1 MKNTKRKILMI
12 TPYIPQLGQSGGQ
25 RHSYYTLKYLSQTN
39 DITLICYSRN
49 QNGLSE
55 IKKYCSKII
64 IVKRGPTWSLKNILM
79 TGFSFY
85 PFLLVN
91 YINSEFRETIVK
103 EINTGNYNLVHCD
116 CLYPMPNIPK
126 INVPLIMV
134 DVTIEYAIYQHF
146 ANSLT
151 GWKKLLKPFLMIDVL
166 KLKYWE
172 TKYWRETDTV
182 IMFSQEDQEFV
193 AKATGRQ
200 DIQIFEDAVDP
211 EYFKLDQKTKRSAE
225 PSILLGVSNMKW
237 MQNRESVE
245 ITLNEF
251 WPSIIKKYPKCKLY
265 IVGRYAPDFFGKY
278 QSSNI
283 IVTEADIEGLS
294 KDPQYYHEL
303 CWLQL
308 APMKSGGG
316 TRNKFLEGM
325 IFGQPIITN
334 PQGGMGNILIK
345 NFHHAIVCSNDKI
358 LEQVYKLIDDTKYR
372 QEIGSAA
379 RELIKNNY
387 SFDQS
392 VKKLN
397 LIYDQSLKK

>member
-1 MKNTKRKILMI
+1 MKRRNILMI

-25 RHSYYTLKYLSQTN
+25 RHSYYTLKYLSQSN

-49 QNGLSE
+49 ENGLTE
-55 IKKYCSKII
+55 IKKFCKKII
-64 IVKRGPTWSLKNILM
+64 IVKRGKTWSIKNILM
-79 TGFSFY
+79 AGFSWY

-91 YINSEFRETIVK
+91 YINAEFKNTIVN
-103 EINTGNYNLVHCD
+103 EINTNQYDLVHCD

-126 INVPLIMV
+126 IDIPLIMV

-146 ANSLT
+146 ANSLS
-151 GWKKLLKPFLMIDVL
+151 GWKKILKPLLMLDVF

-172 TKYWRETDTV
+172 TRYWQKTDTV

-193 AKATGRQ
+193 KKITGRK

-211 EYFKLDQKTKRSAE
+211 EYFKLPQKTSRSKN
-225 PSILLGVSNMKW
+225 PTILLGVSNMKW

-245 ITLNEF
+245 MTLQNY
-251 WPSIIKKYPKCKLY
+251 WPEIIKQYPNCQLY
-265 IVGRYAPDFFGKY
+265 IVGRNAPDYFGKY
-278 QSSNI
+278 QSPNI
-283 IVTEADIEGLS
+283 IVAEADIEGLP
-294 KDPQYYHEL
+294 KDPQYYHEY
-303 CWLQL
+303 CWIQL

-334 PQGGMGNILIK
+334 PQGGMGNIKIK
-345 NFHHAIVCSNDKI
+345 NYYHAIVCPKNEIIKNI
-358 LEQVYKLIDDTKYR
+358 YKLFDNKKYR
-372 QEIGSAA
+372 DTMGKAA
-379 RELIKNNY
+379 SELIKNNY

-397 LIYDQSLKK
+397 QIYDKSIKK

>member
-1 MKNTKRKILMI
+1 MTKRNILMI

-39 DITLICYSRN
+39 NITLICYSRN
-49 QNGLSE
+49 ENGLTE
-55 IKKYCSKII
+55 IKKYCHKII
-64 IVKRGPTWSLKNILM
+64 IIKRGPTWSLKNILM
-79 TGFSFY
+79 TGFSWY

-91 YINSEFRETIVK
+91 YINSEFRQTILQ
-103 EINTGNYNLVHCD
+103 EINTGEYDLVHCD

-126 INVPLIMV
+126 IKIPLVMV
-134 DVTIEYAIYQHF
+134 DVTIEYVIYQHL

-151 GWKKLLKPFLMIDVL
+151 GWKKILKPLLMIDVL

-172 TKYWRETDTV
+172 TKYWRETHTV
-182 IMFSQEDQEFV
+182 LMFSHVDRDIVEKV
-193 AKATGRQ
+193 TGRH
-200 DIQIFEDAVDP
+200 DIHVFEDAVDP
-211 EYFKLDQKTKRSAE
+211 DYFNLPTKTKPSST
-225 PSILLGVSNMKW
+225 PSILLGPSNMKW

-245 ITLNEF
+245 ITLKNY
-251 WPSIIKKYPKCKLY
+251 WPQILKRYPDCRLY
-265 IVGRYAPDFFGKY
+265 IVGRYALDFFGKY
-278 QSSNI
+278 QSNNI
-283 IVTEADIEGLS
+283 IVAEADNEGLP

-303 CWLQL
+303 CWIQL

-334 PQGGMGNILIK
+334 PQGGMGNITIK
-345 NFHHAIVCSNDKI
+345 NFHHAIVCPNNKI
-358 LEQVYKLIDDTKYR
+358 LENVYKLFDDQKYR
-372 QEIGSAA
+372 LAMGQAA

-397 LIYDQSLKK
+397 QIYDQSIKK

>member
-1 MKNTKRKILMI
+1 MI

-25 RHSYYTLKYLSQTN
+25 RHSYYTLKYLSQSN

-49 QNGLSE
+49 ENGFAE
-55 IKKYCSKII
+55 IKKYCKKII

-79 TGFSFY
+79 AAFSWY
-85 PFLLVN
+85 PFLLIN

-103 EINTGNYNLVHCD
+103 EINTNQYDLVHCD

-126 INVPLIMV
+126 INIPLVMV
-134 DVTIEYAIYQHF
+134 DVTIEYVIYQHF
-146 ANSLT
+146 TQSLT
-151 GWKKLLKPFLMIDVL
+151 GWKKILKPLLMIDVL

-172 TKYWRETDTV
+172 TRYWSKTDTV

-193 AKATGRQ
+193 MKTTGRK

-211 EYFKLDQKTKRSAE
+211 EYFKLIQKTKRSKN

-245 ITLNEF
+245 ITLSQY
-251 WPSIIKKYPKCKLY
+251 WPEIIKRYPNCELY
-265 IVGRYAPDFFGKY
+265 IVGRYAHDFFGKY
-278 QSSNI
+278 QSKNI
-283 IVTEADIEGLS
+283 IVTEADIEGLP
-294 KDPQYYHEL
+294 KDPQYYHEY

-334 PQGGMGNILIK
+334 PQGGMGNIKIK
-345 NFHHAIVCSNDKI
+345 NFKQAIVCPNNQI
-358 LEQVYKLIDDTKYR
+358 LKNVYNLIDNSKIR
-372 QEIGSAA
+372 LQIGNSA

-397 LIYDQSLKK
+397 QIYDKSIKR

>member
-1 MKNTKRKILMI
+1 MI

-49 QNGLSE
+49 ENGLIE
-55 IKKYCSKII
+55 IKKFCKKII
-64 IVKRGPTWSLKNILM
+64 IVKRGKTWSIKNILM
-79 TGFSFY
+79 AGFSWY
-85 PFLLVN
+85 PFLLIN
-91 YINSEFRETIVK
+91 YINSEFRNTIVN
-103 EINTGNYNLVHCD
+103 EINTNQYDLVHCD

-126 INVPLIMV
+126 INIPLIMV

-146 ANSLT
+146 ANSLS
-151 GWKKLLKPFLMIDVL
+151 GWKKILKPLLMLDVF

-172 TKYWRETDTV
+172 TRYWQKTDTV

-193 AKATGRQ
+193 KKITGRK

-211 EYFKLDQKTKRSAE
+211 EYFKLAQKTARSSN
-225 PSILLGVSNMKW
+225 PTILLGVSNMKW

-245 ITLNEF
+245 MTLQNY
-251 WPSIIKKYPKCKLY
+251 WPEIIKRYPNCQLY
-265 IVGRYAPDFFGKY
+265 IVGRNAPDYFGKY
-278 QSSNI
+278 QSPSI
-283 IVTEADIEGLS
+283 IVAEADIEGLP
-294 KDPQYYHEL
+294 KDPQYYHEY
-303 CWLQL
+303 CWIQL

-334 PQGGMGNILIK
+334 PQGGMGNIKIK
-345 NFHHAIVCSNDKI
+345 NYYHAIVCPKNEI
-358 LEQVYKLIDDTKYR
+358 LTNIYKLFDDKKYR
-372 QEIGSAA
+372 DTMGKAA
-379 RELIKNNY
+379 SELIKNNY

-397 LIYDQSLKK
+397 QIYDKSIKK